1 MGQSFEKVMKHFL
14 PVNIGDAER
23 VGELIY
29 VRKEQ
34 VLHAAFLI
42 GALSCAR
49 SWGRHRQ
56 GRGGRQLSLCR
67 SAVPASAARRHGG
80 QEGLRHVV
88 MRGFTD
94 SPFQ

>member
-1 MGQSFEKVMKHFL
+1 MKHFL

-34 VLHAAFLI
+34 LLRAAFLI

-49 SWGRHRQ
+49 SWDRHRQ

-67 SAVPASAARRHGG
+67 LERRRGG
-80 QEGLRHVV
+80 QEGLRHVG